1 MLTYAGTL
9 THAGTRRQLM
19 RFRQRNFL
27 AAKLQS
33 VYRGHIARLDV
44 LVLRRFNAANKLQVL
59 SLYSSHTKIKNKK

>member
-1 MLTYAGTL
+1 MLTRGHL
-9 THAGTRRQLM
+9 GRQLM

-59 SLYSSHTKIKNKK
+59 NLY